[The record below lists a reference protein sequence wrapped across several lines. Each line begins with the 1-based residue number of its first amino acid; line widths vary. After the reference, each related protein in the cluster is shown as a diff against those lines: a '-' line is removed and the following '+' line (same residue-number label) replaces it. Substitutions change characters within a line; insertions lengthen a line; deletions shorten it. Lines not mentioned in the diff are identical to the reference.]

1 MKKLLN
7 QLMQDHFEYSS
18 FVTEYEKKGIE
29 NLNIESLEI
38 YYVCVG
44 KKECLES
51 IIDEIKNHYL

>member
-7 QLMQDHFEYSS
+7 QLMQDHFEYS
-18 FVTEYEKKGIE
+18 FFIDEYEKKGIE
-29 NLNIESLEI
+29 NLDSESLEI
-38 YYVCVG
+38 YHVCVG